1 MQRPDDDDRS
11 RLDTQQL
18 LAASHADS
26 NTAMS
31 SASGSATT
39 PTACVSCGR
48 TDECTW
54 QGKGTNKYCR
64 NQVCKQL
71 GIQCGHITPRTRKRP
86 RSSSETQQGQ
96 LVAVEK
102 IYGSRCCDPAE
113 LDDVELRNGV
123 HENDQSL
130 QYLVHGKF
138 QKDERDIR
146 GYFAMHYL
154 TVDQIRDALGD
165 EAAVAAV
172 EEYKLALTRRP
183 ASPVSDSDVQY
194 AVAWGHPQQ
203 YG

>member
-1 MQRPDDDDRS
+1 M
-11 RLDTQQL
+11 
-18 LAASHADS
+18 
-26 NTAMS
+26 
-31 SASGSATT
+31 
-39 PTACVSCGR
+39 
-48 TDECTW
+48 W
-54 QGKGTNKYCR
+54 QGKATNKYCR

-123 HENDQSL
+123 HENDQLL

-154 TVDQIRDALGD
+154 TVDQIR
-165 EAAVAAV
+165 
-172 EEYKLALTRRP
+172 
-183 ASPVSDSDVQY
+183 
-194 AVAWGHPQQ
+194 
-203 YG
+203 

>member
-1 MQRPDDDDRS
+1 MQRLDDDDRS

-39 PTACVSCGR
+39 STACVSCGR

-54 QGKGTNKYCR
+54 QGKGPNKYCR

-96 LVAVEK
+96 LVSVEK

-123 HENDQSL
+123 HENAAVSRRRQ
-130 QYLVHGKF
+130 VRKF
-138 QKDERDIR
+138 QRRTSAK
-146 GYFAMHYL
+146 
-154 TVDQIRDALGD
+154 V
-165 EAAVAAV
+165 VAT
-172 EEYKLALTRRP
+172 LRCTT
-183 ASPVSDSDVQY
+183 
-194 AVAWGHPQQ
+194 
-203 YG
+203 